1 MNLYEYQGKR
11 LLEGVGILIPPG
23 EIAATPE
30 QAEEVA
36 MRLGG
41 ERWMIKAQVLSS
53 GRARGSFVDTDRFR
67 GLDCVGGVHQVNNHL
82 DVHPY
87 AHAMLGNILK
97 AAQTDPAGAVV
108 DRVYLEK
115 ALEFER
121 ELSLA
126 MLVDAKSGKVV
137 LLYSNHGGSDIES
150 VAGRE
155 PDSIYQL
162 VIEEET
168 GATPAQL
175 DTLSDNLSLTGNLA
189 DQAKQIVHKIYDLFV
204 GRDASL
210 IEINPLVVADGA
222 LVALDSKI
230 ALDDNAM
237 FRQQQN
243 RYLAQ
248 DAWRPDDRLQASKH
262 GFNYFRMEGNIGCL
276 AVGAGLSMA
285 TIDAIK
291 YLGGESANFLDLPP
305 DSKIARSRSAIE
317 QVLNTPSV
325 DCLLIN
331 VFGGGIMRCDTIA
344 DALLLINRSAPI
356 TIPVIV
362 RFSGTNADLA
372 KRRLQESMPQIF
384 IAESMAR
391 AAQKAVEIA
400 AAAVGSTGKRSP
412 QSGSHSLVGQFRK
425 LLAGGKQE

>member
-11 LLEGVGILIPPG
+11 LLEGAGILTPPG

-36 MRLGG
+36 TRLGG
-41 ERWMIKAQVLSS
+41 DRWMIKAQVLSS
-53 GRARGSFVDTDRFR
+53 GRARGSFVDVDRFR
-67 GLDCVGGVHQVNNHL
+67 GLDPVGGVHQVNNHL

-87 AHAMLGNILK
+87 ANAMLGNILK
-97 AAQTDPAGAVV
+97 AAQTGEGGAVV
-108 DRVYLEK
+108 ERVYLEK
-115 ALEFER
+115 VLEFER
-121 ELSLA
+121 ELSMA
-126 MLVDAKSGKVV
+126 MLVDAKLGKVV

-150 VAGRE
+150 VAAQE
-155 PDSIYQL
+155 PESIYKL
-162 VIEEET
+162 VIEEDA

-175 DTLSDNLSLTGNLA
+175 ETLTGNLNLTGKLA
-189 DQAKQIVHKIYDLFV
+189 DQAKQIVRKIHSLFV
-204 GRDASL
+204 DRDASL
-210 IEINPLVVADGA
+210 IEINPLAVVGGD

-237 FRQQQN
+237 FRQRQN

-262 GFNYFRMEGNIGCL
+262 GFNYFRMDGNIGFL

-325 DCLLIN
+325 DCFLIN

-356 TIPVIV
+356 TVPVVV

-372 KRRLQESMPQIF
+372 KRRLRESMPQVF
-384 IAESMAR
+384 IAGSMAQ
-391 AAQKAVEIA
+391 AALKAVEIA
-400 AAAVGSTGKRSP
+400 ADAGSAGKRLP
-412 QSGSHSLVGQFRK
+412 QADEHSLVGRVKK
-425 LLAGGKQE
+425 LLVGGKQG

>member
-11 LLEGVGILIPPG
+11 LLEGAGILIPPG

-30 QAEEVA
+30 QAVEVA
-36 MRLGG
+36 TRLGG
-41 ERWMIKAQVLSS
+41 GRWMIKAQVLSS
-53 GRARGSFVDTDRFR
+53 GRARGSFVDMSRFR
-67 GLDCVGGVHQVNNHL
+67 GLEPVGGVHQVNNHL

-87 AHAMLGNILK
+87 TDAMLGNTLK
-97 AAQTDPAGAVV
+97 AAQTSGAGAVV
-108 DRVYLEK
+108 ERVYLEK
-115 ALEFER
+115 VLEFER
-121 ELSLA
+121 ELSMA
-126 MLVDAKSGKVV
+126 MLVDAKLGKAV

-150 VAGRE
+150 VAAQE
-155 PDSIYQL
+155 PGSIYKL
-162 VIEEET
+162 VIEEDS
-168 GATPAQL
+168 GATPEQL
-175 DTLSDNLSLTGNLA
+175 ETLVANLNLTDKLA
-189 DQAKQIVHKIYDLFV
+189 DQARQIVHKIHDLFV
-204 GRDASL
+204 SRDASL
-210 IEINPLVVADGA
+210 IEINPLAVTGGE
-222 LVALDSKI
+222 LVALDAKI

-291 YLGGESANFLDLPP
+291 YLGGEPANFLDLPP
-305 DSKIARSRSAIE
+305 DSKIARSHSAIE

-325 DCLLIN
+325 DCLLIH

-344 DALLLINRSAPI
+344 DALLLINQSAPI
-356 TIPVIV
+356 TMPVVV

-372 KRRLQESMPQIF
+372 KRRLKESMPQIF
-384 IAESMAR
+384 IAESMAQ
-391 AAQKAVEIA
+391 AAQKSVEIA
-400 AAAVGSTGKRSP
+400 AATGSVSKRLP
-412 QSGSHSLVGQFRK
+412 QDDDSLVGRVKK
-425 LLAGGKQE
+425 LLAGGNQG

>member
-1 MNLYEYQGKR
+1 MNLHEYQGKR
-11 LLEGVGILIPPG
+11 LLEGAGILIPPG

-36 MRLGG
+36 TRLGG

-53 GRARGSFVDTDRFR
+53 GRARGSFVDADRFR
-67 GLDCVGGVHQVNNHL
+67 GLNPAGGVHQVNNHL

-87 AHAMLGNILK
+87 ANAMLGNILK

-108 DRVYLEK
+108 ERVYLEK
-115 ALEFER
+115 VLEFER
-121 ELSLA
+121 ELSMA
-126 MLVDAKSGKVV
+126 MLVDAKLGKVV

-150 VAGRE
+150 VAAQE
-155 PDSIYQL
+155 PESIYKL
-162 VIEEET
+162 VIEDDT

-175 DTLSDNLSLTGNLA
+175 ETLTGNLNLAGTLA
-189 DQAKQIVHKIYDLFV
+189 DQAKQIVHKIHALFI

-210 IEINPLVVADGA
+210 IEINPLAVAGGD

-262 GFNYFRMEGNIGCL
+262 GFNYFRMDGNIGCL

-285 TIDAIK
+285 TIDAIR
-291 YLGGESANFLDLPP
+291 YLDGESANFLDLPP

-344 DALLLINRSAPI
+344 DALLLINRSTPI
-356 TIPVIV
+356 EIPVIV

-372 KRRLQESMPQIF
+372 KRRLKESMPQIF
-384 IAESMAR
+384 IAESMAQ
-391 AAQKAVEIA
+391 AAQRAVEIA
-400 AAAVGSTGKRSP
+400 ATAGSASKRSP
-412 QSGSHSLVGQFRK
+412 QTEGHSLVGRLK
-425 LLAGGKQE
+425 ALLTGREYG

>member
-11 LLEGVGILIPPG
+11 LLEGAGILIPPG

-36 MRLGG
+36 TRLGG
-41 ERWMIKAQVLSS
+41 DRWMIKAQVLSS
-53 GRARGSFVDTDRFR
+53 GRARGSFVDANRFR
-67 GLDCVGGVHQVNNHL
+67 GLDAVGGVHQVNNHL

-87 AHAMLGNILK
+87 ASAMLGNTLK
-97 AAQTDPAGAVV
+97 AAQTGEGGAVV
-108 DRVYLEK
+108 ERIYLEK
-115 ALEFER
+115 VLEFER
-121 ELSLA
+121 ELSMA
-126 MLVDAKSGKVV
+126 MLVDAKLGKVV

-150 VAGRE
+150 VAAQE
-155 PDSIYQL
+155 PESIYRL
-162 VIEEET
+162 VIEEDT

-175 DTLSDNLSLTGNLA
+175 ERLAGNLNLTGKLA
-189 DQAKQIVHKIYDLFV
+189 DQAKQIVHKIHDLFV

-210 IEINPLVVADGA
+210 IEINPLAVTGGD

-237 FRQQQN
+237 FRQRQN

-248 DAWRPDDRLQASKH
+248 DTWRPDDRLQASKH
-262 GFNYFRMEGNIGCL
+262 GFNYFRMDGNIGCL

-325 DCLLIN
+325 NCLLIN

-356 TIPVIV
+356 KTPVVV

-372 KRRLQESMPQIF
+372 KRRLKESIPQIF
-384 IAESMAR
+384 IAGSMAQ
-391 AAQKAVEIA
+391 AAMKAVEIA
-400 AAAVGSTGKRSP
+400 AAAGSFGKRLP
-412 QSGSHSLVGQFRK
+412 QVEGHSLVGRFKK
-425 LLAGGKQE
+425 LLVGGKYG